1 MAGVTPPRI
10 LTSVTGTVPTD
21 RGGDVARARCS
32 TGTVRELS
40 LGDAAPFIHGG
51 GKALGGWLV
60 WPPVSLDAV
69 E

>member
-21 RGGDVARARCS
+21 RGGGCS

-51 GKALGGWLV
+51 RKGLGGWPV